1 MSFFGSIYNQLTY
14 IASIGGFFLLIK
26 GASLLVDGSAS
37 IAKKLKISSIV
48 IGLTIVA
55 FGTSAPEFIV
65 NIFASI
71 NGNTD
76 IAIGNILGS
85 NIANVLLIL
94 GVASI
99 IYPLSTQKN
108 TVWKE
113 IPMSLLAALILG
125 VLVNDI
131 RIDNGVFS
139 GLTRIDGIV
148 LLSFFIIFLYYSF
161 GIAKT
166 SNEKSST
173 DEIKDLSYLKS
184 FLYILLGLVG
194 LILGGKWIVDGAV
207 KIATI
212 FNISQ
217 SLIGLTVVAI
227 GTSLPELAT
236 SAIAAYKKQPDIA
249 IGNVVGSNI
258 FNIFWILGFSSIIKP
273 LPFSPSSDIDII
285 MTIFTSLLL
294 FIIMFIGKKHVIQ
307 KWQGVLMIL
316 LYIIYLILLIK
327 IK

>member
-1 MSFFGSIYNQLTY
+1 MLTY
-14 IASIGGFFLLIK
+14 ILFILGFILLIK
-26 GASLLVDGSAS
+26 GANLLVDGSAS

-55 FGTSAPEFIV
+55 FGTSAPELIV

-85 NIANVLLIL
+85 NIANVFLIL
-94 GVASI
+94 GIAAI

-113 IPMSLLAALILG
+113 IPMSLLAALVLG

-131 RIDNGVFS
+131 RIDNGIFS
-139 GLTRIDGIV
+139 GLTRIDGII
-148 LLSFFIIFLYYSF
+148 LLSFFIIFLYYTF
-161 GIAKT
+161 GIAKD
-166 SNEKSST
+166 SEEK
-173 DEIKDLSYLKS
+173 DEVGEIKDLSYWKS
-184 FLYILLGLVG
+184 SLYIIIG
-194 LILGGKWIVDGAV
+194 LICLVFGGKWIVDGAV
-207 KIATI
+207 KIATML
-212 FNISQ
+212 NVSQ

-236 SAIAAYKKQPDIA
+236 SAIAAYKKQSDIA

-258 FNIFWILGFSSIIKP
+258 FNIFFILGISSIIKP

-285 MTIFTSLLL
+285 MTIMASLVL
-294 FIIMFIGKKHVIQ
+294 FVIMFIGKKHIIQ

-316 LYIIYLILLIK
+316 IYVAYIIVLINIK
-327 IK
+327 

>member
-1 MSFFGSIYNQLTY
+1 MLTY
-14 IASIGGFFLLIK
+14 ILFIIGFIFLIK

-65 NIFASI
+65 NIFATM

-85 NIANVLLIL
+85 NIANVFFIL
-94 GVASI
+94 GIASV
-99 IYPLSTQKN
+99 IYPLHTKKN

-113 IPMSLLAALILG
+113 IPMSLLASLILG
-125 VLVNDI
+125 VLVNDL

-148 LLSFFIIFLYYSF
+148 LLSFFIIFLYYTF
-161 GIAKT
+161 GIAKN
-166 SNEKSST
+166 SGEKGEPTT
-173 DEIKDLSYLKS
+173 DEINTLSYSKS
-184 FLYILLGLVG
+184 FIYILLGLVG

-207 KIATI
+207 KIATML
-212 FNISQ
+212 NVSQ

-236 SAIAAYKKQPDIA
+236 SAIAAYKKQTDIA
-249 IGNVVGSNI
+249 IGNVIGSNI
-258 FNIFWILGFSSIIKP
+258 FNIFFILGFSSLIRP

-285 MTIFTSLLL
+285 MIIIASLFL
-294 FIIMFIGKKHVIQ
+294 FIFMFIGKKRVIQ
-307 KWQGVLMIL
+307 RWQGVLMIL
-316 LYIIYLILLIK
+316 IYIAYIIFLINTK
-327 IK
+327 